1 MMKIAVRI
9 EMGTMII
16 HWNHSDI
23 IDCMLTTPLNPAP
36 ITNHDKGT
44 PIETSIQKEAA
55 TVTSPKAYEVRHV
68 NRNEIKEFIETW
80 HYSHSINGLSATHCF
95 GLYYKN
101 VLIGG
106 MIYGRMAMKG
116 QSVKYQDT
124 QVRDAVKAGIITE
137 TDADMTVIELR
148 RLACIDDTARNTE
161 SYFIS
166 RTLKWLKHHTTIRTV
181 VSYADTY
188 YGHQGIIYQ
197 AANFQLLG
205 QTAVGRII
213 EWTHADDNGN
223 MITEHYHDHAIRTKY
238 NGELKPFARRLKTA
252 LENAGLEEIKA
263 MDETFDPNV
272 HNAVMT
278 DNLEDKEDGTI
289 TKVLQKGYKLKDKV
303 IRPSMVAVNKK

>member
-1 MMKIAVRI
+1 
-9 EMGTMII
+9 
-16 HWNHSDI
+16 
-23 IDCMLTTPLNPAP
+23 MLTTPLNPAP

-80 HYSHSINGLSATHCF
+80 HYSHSINGLNATHCF

-223 MITEHYHDHAIRTKY
+223 MITEHYHTRSIRTKY

-252 LENAGLEEIKA
+252 LENGEA
-263 MDETFDPNV
+263 
-272 HNAVMT
+272 HYVMT
-278 DNLEDKEDGTI
+278 PGKNIYGYRLKPVDSSFMPDNGLFTE
-289 TKVLQKGYKLKDKV
+289 
-303 IRPSMVAVNKK
+303 

>member
-1 MMKIAVRI
+1 
-9 EMGTMII
+9 
-16 HWNHSDI
+16 
-23 IDCMLTTPLNPAP
+23 MLTTPLNPAP

-44 PIETSIQKEAA
+44 PVDTAIQKEAA
-55 TVTSPKAYEVRHV
+55 IVTSPKAYEVRHV

-106 MIYGRMAMKG
+106 MIYGRLAMKG

-166 RTLKWLKHHTTIRTV
+166 RTLKWLKRHTDIRTV

-213 EWTHADDNGN
+213 EWTHADDNGV

-252 LENAGLEEIKA
+252 LENGEA
-263 MDETFDPNV
+263 
-272 HNAVMT
+272 HYVMT
-278 DNLEDKEDGTI
+278 PGKNIYGYRLKPVDSSFIPDNGLFTE
-289 TKVLQKGYKLKDKV
+289 
-303 IRPSMVAVNKK
+303 

>member
-44 PIETSIQKEAA
+44 PVETAIQKEAA

-68 NRNEIKEFIETW
+68 SRNEIKEFIETW

-106 MIYGRMAMKG
+106 MIYGRIAMKG

-166 RTLKWLKHHTTIRTV
+166 RTLKWLKHHTDIRTV

-197 AANFQLLG
+197 AANFQFLG
-205 QTAVGRII
+205 QTTVGRII
-213 EWTHADDNGN
+213 EWTHADDNGV

-252 LENAGLEEIKA
+252 LENGEA
-263 MDETFDPNV
+263 
-272 HNAVMT
+272 HYVMT
-278 DNLEDKEDGTI
+278 PGKNIYGYRLKPVDSLFIPDNGLFTE
-289 TKVLQKGYKLKDKV
+289 
-303 IRPSMVAVNKK
+303 

>member
-44 PIETSIQKEAA
+44 PVETAIQKEAA

-68 NRNEIKEFIETW
+68 SRNEIKEFIETW

-137 TDADMTVIELR
+137 TDADMTKS
-148 RLACIDDTARNTE
+148 AAHAPA
-161 SYFIS
+161 F
-166 RTLKWLKHHTTIRTV
+166 KHMVKR
-181 VSYADTY
+181 
-188 YGHQGIIYQ
+188 Q
-197 AANFQLLG
+197 
-205 QTAVGRII
+205 
-213 EWTHADDNGN
+213 
-223 MITEHYHDHAIRTKY
+223 
-238 NGELKPFARRLKTA
+238 
-252 LENAGLEEIKA
+252 
-263 MDETFDPNV
+263 
-272 HNAVMT
+272 
-278 DNLEDKEDGTI
+278 DGKQDVKI
-289 TKVLQKGYKLKDKV
+289 L
-303 IRPSMVAVNKK
+303 